1 MRKDNHRSQSEGNR
15 QSAEDKAMDR
25 FVELMIDRLQDIQQ
39 DWKKPW
45 FSENAIVVPRNLSG
59 RKYNGMNSV
68 MLMLHCQR
76 NGYELPVFCTFDRV
90 TGLNYT
96 KDKQGA
102 RQQATDSS
110 GEKLPQV
117 MINKGEKSF
126 PVFITTFTC
135 VHSETRERISYD
147 DYKLLSEDKRKEY
160 AVYPKL
166 QVYNVFNVAQ
176 TNLKE
181 SRPELYAK
189 LVEQCRRPQREGE
202 LKGEAM
208 PAVDALIKE
217 NGWYCPIHE
226 VHGDDAYYSISRDEI
241 VLPERE
247 QFDEIEAFEA
257 TLFHEAAHST
267 GSENRL
273 NRLKPATFGSAEYAA
288 EELKAELTAAF
299 VAANYGMVKCVK
311 SDSLPYLKSWL
322 DSLHESPDFLKTIL
336 MDVKRAS
343 SMLIQRIDGI
353 QMRINNGLS
362 PVAEEWKAEHEPA
375 HTIASG
381 TEHVAARA
389 YPNTP
394 SNTIT
399 TEEVKTKLDKFM
411 QQYYY
416 AARFDNGARVT
427 GIVEYEGNPALKLSI
442 DKVDGASRYLVTHE
456 QDAEK
461 KDHFFLRHIDDG
473 KEVGTS
479 REMPHDRDEAHD
491 FMRDAVRNYKQYE
504 SSKAALQECGKEERQ
519 SLQRGR

>member
-1 MRKDNHRSQSEGNR
+1 MRKDYHRNQSEGNR

-25 FVELMIDRLQDIQQ
+25 FVELMIERLQDIQQ

-45 FSENAIVVPRNLSG
+45 FSEDAIVVPRNLSG

-90 TGLNYT
+90 AGLNYT

-102 RQQATDSS
+102 RQQAKDSN

-160 AVYPKL
+160 TVYPKL

-181 SRPELYAK
+181 SRPELYGK
-189 LVEQCRRPQREGE
+189 LEEQCRGPQRGGE

-247 QFDEIEAFEA
+247 QFNEIEAFEA

-273 NRLKPATFGSAEYAA
+273 NRLKPSAFGSAEYAA

-322 DSLHESPDFLKTIL
+322 DSLHQSPDFLKTIL

-343 SMLIQRIDGI
+343 GMLIQRIDGI
-353 QMRINNGLS
+353 QQRIDLGLS
-362 PVAEEWKAEHEPA
+362 PVAEEWKAEHEPL
-375 HTIASG
+375 HTIATG

-389 YPNTP
+389 LPQTDV
-394 SNTIT
+394 SSLTA
-399 TEEVKTKLDKFM
+399 EAVKTRLDKFM

-427 GIVEYEGNPALKLSI
+427 GIVEYEGKPALKLSV
-442 DKVDGASRYLVTHE
+442 DKMNGDSSYLVTHE

-461 KDHFFLRHIDDG
+461 KDHFFLRHIDEG

-479 REMPHDRDEAHD
+479 REMPHDRDEAHR
-491 FMRDAVRNYKQYE
+491 FMKEAVREYTEYE
-504 SSKAALQECGKEERQ
+504 SQKEGKQEEK
-519 SLQRGR
+519 SFYRGR

>member
-1 MRKDNHRSQSEGNR
+1 MRKDYHRNQSEDNR

-25 FVELMIDRLQDIQQ
+25 FVELMIERLQDIQQ
-39 DWKKPW
+39 DWQKPW
-45 FSENAIVVPRNLSG
+45 FSENAIIVPRNLSG

-76 NGYELPVFCTFDRV
+76 SGYELPVFCTFDRV

-96 KDKQGA
+96 KDKKGA
-102 RQQATDSS
+102 RQQVVDGN

-117 MINKGEKSF
+117 SVNKGEKSF

-147 DYKLLSEDKRKEY
+147 DYKMLSEEERQNYK
-160 AVYPKL
+160 VYPKL
-166 QVYNVFNVAQ
+166 QVYNVFNVDQ

-189 LVEQCRRPQREGE
+189 LQEQCRGPKREGE

-208 PAVDALIKE
+208 PAIDVLIKE

-241 VLPERE
+241 VLPERD
-247 QFDEIEAFEA
+247 QFDDIESFEA

-288 EELKAELTAAF
+288 EELKAELSAAF
-299 VAANYGMVKCVK
+299 VAANYGIVKPVK

-322 DSLHESPDFLKTIL
+322 DSLHQSPDFLKTIL

-343 SMLIQRIDGI
+343 GMLIQRIDGI
-353 QMRINNGLS
+353 QQRIDMGLP
-362 PVAEEWKAEHEPA
+362 PVAEEWKAEHEPS
-375 HTIASG
+375 HTIATG

-389 YPNTP
+389 LPKTEV
-394 SNTIT
+394 SSLAA
-399 TEEVKTKLDKFM
+399 EEVKTKLDKFM

-416 AARFDNGARVT
+416 AARFDNGTRVT
-427 GIVEYEGNPALKLSI
+427 GIVDYEGKPALKLSV
-442 DKVDGASRYLVTHE
+442 DKVYGDSHFLVTHE
-456 QDAEK
+456 QDAEQ

-473 KEVGTS
+473 KEVGKS

-491 FMRDAVRNYKQYE
+491 FMRDAVSSYKQYE
-504 SSKAALQECGKEERQ
+504 SSKEATRECEQEKY
-519 SLQRGR
+519 SHHGR